1 MSGKR
6 KYKPAPESVEHRAQ
20 RLARQQMERLER
32 SHYGLDRETLLA
44 AHALPGDT
52 LDLMHTIAERDGIRI
67 GEPGGEIA
75 KLVGYGFVEI
85 SAANGHDSIAKVT
98 PAGLKVLLVRLA
110 KRA

>member
-6 KYKPAPESVEHRAQ
+6 KFKPAPESVEHRAF
-20 RLARQQMERLER
+20 RLAREHRERLER

-44 AHALPGDT
+44 AHALPGET
-52 LDLMHTIAERDGIRI
+52 LDLMRTIAERDGIRI

-75 KLVGYGFVEI
+75 KLVSYGFIEI

-98 PAGLKVLLVRLA
+98 PAGLKALVLRLT
-110 KRA
+110 KR